1 MDTKITRRSA
11 AGLLLAGLAIPTT
24 KTLAA
29 ERVVVRIRLNAQP
42 TLAALTDCDGE
53 TITAEFSSDLH
64 IGSYGGARG
73 FMRFAIGDR
82 TIDYAAERGSLD
94 LDDAGAPIRAWILM
108 QTRGGH
114 GLVAQDYLFGTIIPD
129 PATAD
134 CLIYD
139 IVGPIVH
146 DTPVGFDVPGRF
158 EILEG

>member
-11 AGLLLAGLAIPTT
+11 AGLLLAGLAIRTT

-53 TITAEFSSDLH
+53 TVTAAFSSDLH

-108 QTRGGH
+108 RTRGGH

-139 IVGPIVH
+139 IVGPNVH

-158 EILEG
+158 ELLEG